1 MPFPPVGSDGHLEAG
16 VGVQCVEQLGDLL
29 GWVLEVV
36 VEGDDHLATGR
47 FEPAQ
52 RRPELADI
60 AQQVDAP
67 HLGMLGA
74 ELLDGGPGGG
84 VRGGVVDEDD
94 LV

>member
-1 MPFPPVGSDGHLEAG
+1 MPLPPVGTDDHLEAG
-16 VGVQCVEQLGDLL
+16 IGIEGVEQLGDLL
-29 GWVLEVV
+29 GWILEVV
-36 VEGDDHLATGR
+36 VERHHNRATGP

-74 ELLDGGPGGG
+74 QLLDGRPRGG
-84 VRGGVVDEDD
+84 VR
-94 LV
+94 